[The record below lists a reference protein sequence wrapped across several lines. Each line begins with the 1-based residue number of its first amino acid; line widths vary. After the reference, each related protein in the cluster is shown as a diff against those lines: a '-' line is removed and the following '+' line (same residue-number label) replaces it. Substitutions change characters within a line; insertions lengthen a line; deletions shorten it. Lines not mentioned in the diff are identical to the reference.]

1 MVAVAVSSG
10 LVGSF
15 ALMRRMAL
23 ASDAISHIALP
34 GLGLALLLKINP
46 LIGGAAALILGA
58 FLIWAIEKQTRI
70 STETV
75 IGVIFS
81 TSLAVGS
88 LITPVNEWEEIL
100 FGELQSPGLIEA
112 VIAIIAALLIAAFIL
127 FYKEKMVLSLL
138 SSDLAKTMGLK
149 VSAINLIFLLLFS
162 LNVLLGLKFLGVL
175 LMGALVIIPAAVA
188 KNLAWSL
195 KSDLVISVMA
205 AILSVT
211 IGFLIAFATGL
222 NLGPTII
229 SVSAVLFFLSMAIRP
244 FVIK

>member
-1 MVAVAVSSG
+1 MMLAVAISSG

-58 FLIWAIEKQTRI
+58 ILIWAIEKQTKI

-100 FGELQSPGLIEA
+100 FGELQAPGLTEA

-175 LMGALVIIPAAVA
+175 LMGALIIIPAAVA

-195 KSDLVISVMA
+195 SSDLVISVVA

-211 IGFLIAFATGL
+211 TGFLAASFFGL
-222 NLGPTII
+222 NLGPTVI
-229 SVSAVLFFLSMAIRP
+229 SAAAVLFFLSMAVKALIR
-244 FVIK
+244 